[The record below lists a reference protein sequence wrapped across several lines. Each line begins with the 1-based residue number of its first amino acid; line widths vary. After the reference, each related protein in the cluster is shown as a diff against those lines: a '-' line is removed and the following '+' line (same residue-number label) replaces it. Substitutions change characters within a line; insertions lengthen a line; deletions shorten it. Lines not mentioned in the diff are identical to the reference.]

1 MNIIVLN
8 GSPKGDISVTMQY
21 VAFIRKKFPR
31 HDFKILNISQQIRAI
46 EKGGA
51 AFRDIIEEVRSAD
64 GVIWAFP
71 VYFLLVPSG
80 YKRFIELIGE
90 RGAEEAFRGKYA
102 ASLSTSIHFYDHL
115 AHNYIN
121 AVCDDLD
128 MRYVAG
134 FSADMVDL
142 LKEQER
148 KRLTLFAGHF
158 FAAIENGGPVARN
171 FSPLVREGFEY
182 VPGAVQT
189 RVGTGDRKV
198 VVLTDSHDMETNL
211 GRMVRRFTGAF
222 SEEIEVIDLH
232 EVDIKGGCLGC
243 IQCGYDNTCFYAGKD
258 GFIEFFNSRVRTAD
272 VLVFAGSI
280 RDRYLSSRWK
290 LFFDRSFFNNHMPV
304 LRGKQ
309 VGFLISGPLSRLP
322 YLRQGLEAYFE
333 MQQAGI
339 VDFITDEGG
348 DSAGIDALLQ
358 GLAGRLIRFADEGY
372 ARPESFLGVGGR
384 KVLRDDVYGRIRFPF
399 RADHI
404 FYKRNGL
411 YDFPQH
417 HWKTRALNAVMLLL
431 TRIPFM
437 RKEIYTGRMKE
448 EMIKPLQKVLEK
460 E

>member
-8 GSPKGDISVTMQY
+8 GSPKGDISITMQY
-21 VAFIRKKFPR
+21 VASLRKNFPR
-31 HDFKILNISQQIRAI
+31 HGFKILNISQQIRAI
-46 EKGGA
+46 EKSDA
-51 AFRDIIEEVRSAD
+51 AFGKIIEDIRSAD
-64 GVIWAFP
+64 GLLWAFP

-80 YKRFIELIGE
+80 YKRFIEFIGE

-128 MRYVAG
+128 MKYVAG
-134 FSADMVDL
+134 FSADMEDL

-148 KRLTLFAGHF
+148 RRLALFAGHF
-158 FAAIENGGPVARN
+158 FAAIENGSPVARN
-171 FSPLVREGFEY
+171 FRPLVPDRFEY

-189 RVGTGDRKV
+189 TVGTGDRKV
-198 VVLTDSHDMETNL
+198 VVLTDSHDMGTNL
-211 GRMVRRFTGAF
+211 GRMIRCFTGAF

-258 GFIEFFNSRVRTAD
+258 GFIEFFNSTVRTAD

-309 VGFLISGPLSRLP
+309 VGFLISGPLSGLP

-348 DSAGIDALLQ
+348 DSIEVDALLQ
-358 GLAGRLIRFADEGY
+358 DLAGRLIHFADEGY

-399 RADHI
+399 RADHL
-404 FYKRNGL
+404 FFKKNGL

-417 HWKTRALNAVMLLL
+417 HWKTRAVNSLMLLL
-431 TRIPFM
+431 TRIPFI
-437 RKEIYTGRMKE
+437 RKEIYTRRMKE
-448 EMIKPLQKVLEK
+448 EMIKPLQKVLAK

>member
-8 GSPKGDISVTMQY
+8 GSPKGDISITMQY
-21 VAFIRKKFPR
+21 VASLRKKFPR
-31 HDFKILNISQQIRAI
+31 HDFKILNISQKIRAI
-46 EKGGA
+46 EKGDDT
-51 AFRDIIEEVRSAD
+51 FRDIIEEIRSAD
-64 GVIWAFP
+64 GVLWAFP

-134 FSADMVDL
+134 FSADMEDL
-142 LKEQER
+142 LREQER
-148 KRLTLFAGHF
+148 KRLALFAGHF
-158 FAAIENGGPVARN
+158 FTAIQDGSPVARN
-171 FSPLVREGFEY
+171 FSPLVPHGFEY
-182 VPGAVQT
+182 VPDAVQT
-189 RVGTGDRKV
+189 TVGTGNRKV
-198 VVLTDSHDMETNL
+198 VVLTDSRETGTNL

-232 EVDIKGGCLGC
+232 EVEIKGGCLGC

-258 GFIEFFNSRVRTAD
+258 GFIEFFNSKVKTAD

-333 MQQAGI
+333 MQQACV

-348 DSAGIDALLQ
+348 DSTEIDALLQ
-358 GLAGRLIRFADEGY
+358 SLAGRLIRFADEGY

-404 FYKRNGL
+404 FYKKNGL

-417 HWKTRALNAVMLLL
+417 AWKTRALNSLMLLL
-431 TRIPFM
+431 TRIPFI
-437 RKEIYTGRMKE
+437 RKEIYTRRMKE